1 MYEMSLVQA
10 NKGIRKEL
18 ELLTREVRV
27 ISAIYWV
34 LLQFVSEDQKH
45 QIKSEVSKII
55 SAQFSQEEIISYH
68 RRNSDRINRTTL
80 EFEVLEIIKPL
91 RKLSEQKIVSRDQL
105 EDFLN
110 RGWKRL
116 EELADN
122 KVIIE
127 IKKMSKLRECFNSY
141 QRSMEALRD

>member
-1 MYEMSLVQA
+1 MSLVQA